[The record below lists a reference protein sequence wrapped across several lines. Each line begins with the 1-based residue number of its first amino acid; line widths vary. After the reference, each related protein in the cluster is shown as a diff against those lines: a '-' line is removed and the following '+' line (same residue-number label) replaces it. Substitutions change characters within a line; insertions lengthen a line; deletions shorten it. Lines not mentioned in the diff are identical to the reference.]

1 MDLAVIALIV
11 LVAVAVSV
19 GLMYAARRVTKTESL
34 LADSTHGSGIFG
46 MVGTGY
52 AVLLAFVIL
61 VAFQGYN
68 NAREGA
74 ETEAVAVTEMSRS
87 GRFFAEADRR
97 RLQGQLAC
105 YGRAVVEREWP
116 AMDDGQSSQVVEGWV
131 LRLADTYSA
140 IGLADA
146 TQEAA
151 FSQLLEQR
159 DERVAGRR
167 ERLGEARDVV
177 PQPVWFILAIG
188 GLATILCVLVFTS
201 RRESF
206 YVQGA
211 LMGMVAATV
220 VAGLLLVWILSHPF
234 EGKSGSVTPAEM
246 ERSLV
251 TMAEESPDVTPPC
264 DSAGKP
270 A

>member
-1 MDLAVIALIV
+1 VDLAVIALIV
-11 LVAVAVSV
+11 LVAVAGSV
-19 GLMYAARRVTKTESL
+19 GLMYAARRATKSEAL
-34 LADSTHGSGIFG
+34 LADTTHGSGIFG

-68 NAREGA
+68 NARDGA
-74 ETEAVAVTEMSRS
+74 EKEAVAVTEMSRS
-87 GRFFAEADRR
+87 GRFFAEADGRA
-97 RLQGQLAC
+97 LQENLAC
-105 YGRAVVEREWP
+105 YGRAVVGYEWP

-131 LRLADTYSA
+131 IRLADTYSA
-140 IGLADA
+140 IDLADA

-159 DERVAGRR
+159 DERVDGRR

-177 PQPVWFILAIG
+177 PDPVWFILAIG

-201 RRESF
+201 RRERF
-206 YVQGA
+206 LVQGA

-234 EGKSGSVTPAEM
+234 EGKAGSVKPVEM
-246 ERSLV
+246 ERSLA
-251 TMAEESPDVTPPC
+251 TMDEENPGLAPPC
-264 DSAGKP
+264 DAAGNP
-270 A
+270 V